1 MAERALS
8 TLLNELDGVSEGGV
22 EGWGVFLL
30 CCTNRPDLIDAALL
44 RPGRL
49 EHLLMVGFP
58 EEEER
63 RQVLEV
69 HTQRFK
75 LEARGAQAGGRG
87 RPPPPVLERLAA
99 RTERF
104 SCAALAALCREA
116 ALTALTRSAPKFR
129 GPSVRHRTPKVRR
142 RLTHKRLT
150 HPCPCPFPPSY
161 PPPPNPTSNP
171 TSAPTSTPTS
181 NPSPYHPPQP
191 PPPRPPP
198 SHPQIRTPQRSGKGD
213 ATSGGDP
220 LCVDDA
226 GFRFEAP
233 SYSGD
238 VDAFPFEFPNASLL
252 SEGGVSKG
260 GLGEASSCTDLSSDG
275 ESEVSQDEDVSAE
288 GVAAEGGVSGGVSWG
303 CSGEGDSSLD
313 APTVCAADFEAA
325 FALVSATQV
334 LPIEAHS
341 QMLRRFESFGDRH
354 YTPGQ

>member
-75 LEARGAQAGGRG
+75 LEARGAQAGGGG

-150 HPCPCPFPPSY
+150 HPCPCPFPPSS
-161 PPPPNPTSNP
+161 PPPLTPPLTPPLLPPLLPPLTLPPTIPHNPPHPAPPHP
-171 TSAPTSTPTS
+171 THRYGHPKGVERVTP
-181 NPSPYHPPQP
+181 
-191 PPPRPPP
+191 R
-198 SHPQIRTPQRSGKGD
+198 RVVTPFVLM
-213 ATSGGDP
+213 TP
-220 LCVDDA
+220 
-226 GFRFEAP
+226 
-233 SYSGD
+233 
-238 VDAFPFEFPNASLL
+238 
-252 SEGGVSKG
+252 
-260 GLGEASSCTDLSSDG
+260 
-275 ESEVSQDEDVSAE
+275 VSASRRHHT
-288 GVAAEGGVSGGVSWG
+288 VVMWTRSH
-303 CSGEGDSSLD
+303 SSF
-313 APTVCAADFEAA
+313 PT
-325 FALVSATQV
+325 
-334 LPIEAHS
+334 
-341 QMLRRFESFGDRH
+341 RRF
-354 YTPGQ
+354 